1 MAKPAL
7 IAVDDEPEVLRS
19 VERDL
24 RRKYGSTY
32 RILRAESG
40 AAALDA
46 ARQLKARDETVAL
59 YLADQRMPAMSGIEF
74 LTQATKVFPQAKK
87 VLLTAYADTT
97 AAIAAINEVRLD
109 YYLLKPWDP
118 PETNLY
124 PVLDDL
130 LDDWRANFRMPYEGL
145 KVIGYRF
152 SPQSHAIKDFLG
164 RNSFPYEWTDIAG
177 REDDPAIRKTLD
189 RAGRDVKFP
198 IVIFPDGTIL
208 QKPEPADLGA
218 RLGLNTRTGN
228 SFYDLVIVGGGPAG
242 LAAAVYGASEGLRT
256 SIIEAEAPGGQAG
269 MSSRIENYLGFP
281 SGLSGGDLARRAS
294 MQARRFGVDF
304 IHPMEAV
311 GIRVEDPYRF
321 VKLADGSEIGC
332 HALLISTGLAWR
344 KLDVP
349 GVDRLQGVGVYYGAA
364 LTEAILC
371 QNEEVFV
378 VGGANSAGQAAV
390 HFSQYASKVSMIVRA
405 ESLVK
410 SMSKYLIDQIEAIP
424 NIQVLPFTEVAEAL
438 GREQLECLRLRNSRT
453 GEEWIAPASGLF
465 IFIGAS
471 PKTEWLEGIIPM
483 DERGFLL
490 SGPFLPRAE
499 NSHQPLNWTLDRDPF
514 LLETCIPGVF
524 VAGDV
529 RHGSIK
535 RVASSVGEGS
545 ISVQMIHQHLAHLSG
560 APAETAASAARAT
573 SVT

>member
-24 RRKYGSTY
+24 RRKYGSAY

-40 AAALDA
+40 AAALA
-46 ARQLKARDETVAL
+46 AAEQLKAREETVAL

-130 LDDWRANFRMPYEGL
+130 LEDWRANFRAPYEGL
-145 KVIGYRF
+145 RVIGYRF
-152 SPQSHAIKDFLG
+152 STQSHAIKDFLG

-177 REDDPAIRKTLD
+177 HEDEPAIRKILD
-189 RAGRDVKFP
+189 RAGKDPRLP

-208 QKPEPADLGA
+208 ERPEPTDLCD
-218 RLGLNTRTGN
+218 RLGINSRPGN

-242 LAAAVYGASEGLRT
+242 LAAAVYGASEGLKT

-281 SGLSGGDLARRAS
+281 AGLSGGDLARRAS

-304 IHPMEAV
+304 IHPMEATGV
-311 GIRVEDPYRF
+311 RIEDPYRF
-321 VKLADGSEIGC
+321 VKLADGSEIAC

-349 GVDRLQGVGVYYGAA
+349 GVDRLHGVGVYYGAA

-371 QNEEVFV
+371 QNEEVYV
-378 VGGANSAGQAAV
+378 VGGANSAGQAAI
-390 HFSQYASKVSMIVRA
+390 HFAQYAKKVTMIVRA
-405 ESLVK
+405 ESLAK
-410 SMSKYLIDQIEAIP
+410 SMSKYLIDHIEGIE
-424 NIQVLPFTEVAEAL
+424 NIEVMPFTEVSEAL
-438 GREQLECLRLRNSRT
+438 GREHLECLRLRDSRT
-453 GEEWIAPASGLF
+453 GQERIVQASGLF

-471 PKTEWLEGIIPM
+471 PKTEWLKGIVPM
-483 DERGFLL
+483 DDRGFLL
-490 SGPFLPRAE
+490 SGPYLPHAD

-514 LLETCIPGVF
+514 LLETSVPGVF

-545 ISVQMIHQHLAHLSG
+545 ICVQMIHQHLAHLSG
-560 APAETAASAARAT
+560 APADTPAAASTVA
-573 SVT
+573 SVR